1 MSFFPSKN
9 QFDTKNDQ
17 FRQIKSKYAISGQ
30 NRIRKSRKK
39 AAGVTTAMKKLRRIP
54 AMIYSLKKHA
64 LKLIKSEKVQQDN
77 PRRKLEEKYYKDLEK
92 LHESYDIYLHDM
104 KHTMRT
110 IAALSE
116 EGNCEEISRIIEK
129 MGAALGSIN
138 ENIICSNKI
147 LNALFTERK
156 GYAAD
161 KGVNLELEI
170 SEPLYLEDID
180 ELDLITLMGNLLD
193 NAIEAETYS
202 DKKEGILCN
211 MHMASSARHIIIQ
224 VENNYIEKRRKDSES
239 TTAQE
244 NIDNRK
250 INLQANIDSLQIKM
264 KSIGAKHGI
273 GLKSVNR
280 IIKKYGG
287 ILETNQSE
295 GRYNVKVILPVQVE
309 WKEESSYMEPI
320 QNNHV
325 EAYSK

>member
-1 MSFFPSKN
+1 M

-64 LKLIKSEKVQQDN
+64 LKLGKSEKIHQEN

-161 KGVNLELEI
+161 KGVSLELEI
-170 SEPLYLEDID
+170 SEPVYLEDID

-193 NAIEAETYS
+193 NAIEAEAYS
-202 DKKEGILCN
+202 DKQEGILCN

-224 VENNYIEKRRKDSES
+224 VENNYIEKRRKTIPQKS
-239 TTAQE
+239 
-244 NIDNRK
+244 
-250 INLQANIDSLQIKM
+250 IDSLQMKM